1 MTGQKITHNGEEY
14 FIPQNV
20 IDDLMKFHDRDAVK
34 EVEEM
39 LKRNDE
45 KDLKDD

>member
-20 IDDLMKFHDRDAVK
+20 IDDLMKFYGRDAVK
-34 EVEEM
+34 EVKEM
-39 LKRNDE
+39 LKLNDE
-45 KDLKDD
+45 VKKND

>member
-20 IDDLMKFHDRDAVK
+20 IDDLMKFHGRDAVK
-34 EVEEM
+34 EVKEM
-39 LKRNDE
+39 LKLNDE
-45 KDLKDD
+45 VKKND